1 MVFEGSTASIPT
13 VTSGDTF
20 RNLLISSSISE
31 LLPLPPVPVIPTMT
45 EAVSPAA
52 FFSILVKQRGRLL
65 SPAQIS
71 VGVQQVSVGVQ
82 QVSVG
87 VKQISVGVKQISA
100 AEISVPRRRLLPG
113 FRSPGLK
120 SGSGQAAVPLP
131 RDVIFSP
138 IRAMMSSAIPE
149 IPSFLPTSA

>member
-65 SPAQIS
+65 SPAQI
-71 VGVQQVSVGVQ
+71 SVGVQ